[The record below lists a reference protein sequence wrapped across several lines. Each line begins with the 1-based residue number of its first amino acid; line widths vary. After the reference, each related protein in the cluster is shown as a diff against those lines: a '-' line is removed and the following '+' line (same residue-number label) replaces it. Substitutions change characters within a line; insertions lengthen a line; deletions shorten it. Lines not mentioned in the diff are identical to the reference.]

1 MHRVRAHKVE
11 NSVSIAGALSLL
23 ASLKPGARDG
33 GNRAAVRLESS
44 AAPRLAREAGD
55 RTFSTDAGETGRRK
69 NYWLWLDIAITGL
82 WVALL
87 LSIVAYA
94 VVEGEAA
101 LAQLDGLDLVAAHST
116 AP

>member
-1 MHRVRAHKVE
+1 MHRIRAHKVE
-11 NSVSIAGALSLL
+11 SSVNIAGALSLL

-33 GNRAAVRLESS
+33 GNRAPKNPGPGATRRLT
-44 AAPRLAREAGD
+44 RDAGD
-55 RTFSTDAGETGRRK
+55 RTFSADAGETGRHK
-69 NYWLWLDIAITGL
+69 SYWLWLDIAMTGL